1 MRKTIAILGTLLIA
15 AVLIISG
22 SAVAAWYYI
31 DHVETELY
39 ATNSGNIVGGPDSS
53 FATCGQNGRPNKL
66 GYIVGDLGSG
76 NEMGPLQDFTVFA
89 NMTNGINE
97 TYDVL
102 VSEHPNL
109 VDFVYVGSGWDS
121 ENLVFTTPGTDPSS
135 WRYIWINGTSGY
147 THPTFDPIHGPEI
160 DAVGWET

>member
-39 ATNSGNIVGGPDSS
+39 ATNS
-53 FATCGQNGRPNKL
+53 
-66 GYIVGDLGSG
+66 
-76 NEMGPLQDFTVFA
+76 QDFTVFA